1 MWLVINHF
9 WFATDFSNFYS
20 KFYRKI
26 NCLSE
31 LKSMEISLCF
41 LHSNLF
47 FSNFKLAPKRYE
59 ISELISLQIL
69 SDGHLGWNCYLG
81 DSWIN
86 GIQGCQTASI
96 FFIIVNLHFINWYQE
111 FWFLNSVFY
120 SKPVDL
126 FNLVR
131 CWKCCK
137 LTFFLVI
144 KIVFATGYFNI
155 SNFLGFIQ
163 FLMYNFKKD

>member
-1 MWLVINHF
+1 MAFGSSEREYFSHSFQIFWCTASTFSSHFELLFLLGCKWLVINHF

-31 LKSMEISLCF
+31 LKNMEISLCF
-41 LHSNLF
+41 QHANLF

-59 ISELISLQIL
+59 ILELISLQIL

-86 GIQGCQTASI
+86 GIQGCQTTFI

-111 FWFLNSVFY
+111 F
-120 SKPVDL
+120 
-126 FNLVR
+126 
-131 CWKCCK
+131 
-137 LTFFLVI
+137 
-144 KIVFATGYFNI
+144 
-155 SNFLGFIQ
+155 
-163 FLMYNFKKD
+163 